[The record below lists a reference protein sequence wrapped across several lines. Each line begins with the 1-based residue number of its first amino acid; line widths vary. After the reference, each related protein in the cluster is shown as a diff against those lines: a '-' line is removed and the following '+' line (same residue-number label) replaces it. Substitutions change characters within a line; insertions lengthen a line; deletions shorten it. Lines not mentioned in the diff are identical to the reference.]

1 MTSPQAP
8 PARDVEHPEPPFAPG
23 PVEEL
28 LRVIVKAARAQQLY
42 LPNNPIYKAAIDAV
56 RAAFAPIWSQTDELP
71 LSFTES
77 DIRWFDVPVLNDASK
92 SSDSLPWLFYKDGI
106 RDLWLLKGLEDQELT
121 KLLDVLQ
128 RARKAGPE
136 DDDLLTMLWEAD
148 LLCVKYRYVDLTLEP
163 ASPLAD
169 GADVQAAQPS
179 EIQQAAQE
187 AVQESRAAGVVNMA
201 DFDSTLYFLD
211 EKEIEYLQEEVK
223 REYQEDLRSKII
235 VGLLDIFEQQS
246 DNEVRLEVLEHLD
259 TMLVFLLAA
268 GHFRGVT
275 LMLKES
281 AAAAQRAEL
290 TQEQRERLAQLPGR
304 LSAPEALSQLMQSL
318 DEAAQLPVREELAEL
333 FEQFRPGALGT
344 MLSWLGRL
352 QNARLR
358 PLLEQS
364 VERLASTA
372 TTELVRL
379 IGAPERDVACEA
391 MRRSGALKTAA
402 AVPQLAKIV
411 SSADPELRQVA
422 VQALA
427 EIGSPGALQALERAV
442 EDTDREV
449 RISALR
455 ALSARSYRPVL
466 PRLENAVKG
475 KAIRDADLT
484 EKMAFFEAY
493 GALCGDSG
501 VQYLDSL
508 LNGKGFL
515 GKREEA
521 EIRACAAIALGRV
534 GTPKS
539 IEALQKASGEKDV
552 VVRNAVNRALR
563 GTSA

>member
-333 FEQFRPGALGT
+333 FEQFRPGRSAQCSRGLAGCRMLG
-344 MLSWLGRL
+344 SGRCS
-352 QNARLR
+352 NSRWSGWRLPPR
-358 PLLEQS
+358 P
-364 VERLASTA
+364 
-372 TTELVRL
+372 
-379 IGAPERDVACEA
+379 
-391 MRRSGALKTAA
+391 
-402 AVPQLAKIV
+402 
-411 SSADPELRQVA
+411 SS
-422 VQALA
+422 
-427 EIGSPGALQALERAV
+427 
-442 EDTDREV
+442 
-449 RISALR
+449 
-455 ALSARSYRPVL
+455 
-466 PRLENAVKG
+466 
-475 KAIRDADLT
+475 
-484 EKMAFFEAY
+484 
-493 GALCGDSG
+493 CG
-501 VQYLDSL
+501 
-508 LNGKGFL
+508 
-515 GKREEA
+515 
-521 EIRACAAIALGRV
+521 
-534 GTPKS
+534 
-539 IEALQKASGEKDV
+539 
-552 VVRNAVNRALR
+552 
-563 GTSA
+563 